1 MSPVAAFTRVREPG
15 TDEVEDIFQEHYRLV
30 YRTAYS
36 VTGSAHEAEDVLQT
50 VFLQLLRRGVPPGLR
65 RNPKAYLYRAA
76 VNQALN
82 AVRAQ
87 RRRAEVFDPATLERA
102 LDVPGYVSTGDSA
115 SAAEEPQKRLVKALA
130 TLSHRAVEMVILR
143 YEQKYSEGEIAAL
156 FGTSRSVV
164 AVTLWRARARLRKLL
179 GSKEGGRG

>member
-1 MSPVAAFTRVREPG
+1 MSPVAAFSRAREPG

-65 RNPKAYLYRAA
+65 KNPKAYLYRAA

-102 LDVPGYVSTGDSA
+102 LDVPVDDLA
-115 SAAEEPQKRLVKALA
+115 SAAEETQKRLVKALA
-130 TLSHRAVEMVILR
+130 TLSQRAVEMVILR
-143 YEQKYSEGEIAAL
+143 YEQKYSEGEIATL

>member
-1 MSPVAAFTRVREPG
+1 MSPVAAFTRVGEPVA
-15 TDEVEDIFQEHYRLV
+15 DEVEDIFEEHYRLV

-65 RNPKAYLYRAA
+65 KNPTAYLYRAA

-82 AVRAQ
+82 AVRSQ
-87 RRRAEVFDPATLERA
+87 RRRAEVFDPAALERA
-102 LDVPGYVSTGDSA
+102 LDVPAGDSA
-115 SAAEEPQKRLVKALA
+115 NHAEETRKRLLEALA
-130 TLSHRAVEMVILR
+130 TLSQRAVEMVILR
-143 YEQKYSEGEIAAL
+143 YEQKYSEGEIATL

-179 GSKEGGRG
+179 GSMEIDR